1 MRQYFG
7 VLRKKHQLTLI
18 TFISRKK
25 NLGKTV
31 FFSFNNMLTSFPT
44 HLRQVLKVIMNVFLV
59 IHDCMSQLR
68 LI

>member
-7 VLRKKHQLTLI
+7 VLRKKHQLILI

-25 NLGKTV
+25 KFRQDS
-31 FFSFNNMLTSFPT
+31 FFPFNNMLTSFPT